1 MMMENQIIWKT
12 DLKEALKTSRKENKP
27 LLIDF
32 FNPG

>member
-1 MMMENQIIWKT
+1 MATSIVWQTDMKT
-12 DLKEALKTSRKENKP
+12 ALALAKKENKP

>member
-1 MMMENQIIWKT
+1 MATIINWQT
-12 DLKEALKTSRKENKP
+12 DMKADLALAKKENKP

>member
-1 MMMENQIIWKT
+1 MGAEIIWSNNLE
-12 DLKEALKTSRKENKP
+12 DGLKDSKRENKP

>member
-1 MMMENQIIWKT
+1 MGIGWETDFKT
-12 DLKEALKTSRKENKP
+12 ALARAQAEHKP